1 MLDFVL
7 SQGKLSVDEQSDEAL
22 NRTSSLLKAL
32 VNVICYSPVCE
43 KKAVFTC
50 VQLIKEKNL
59 SVELVRKV
67 GRTKFYV
74 MVSIFSC
81 IIVNCEKRLKSL
93 ISSILENWCI
103 QQKYVH
109 FIIII
114 ILWGCHLLCLFFI
127 EHYDVYRKH
136 QIMRVEGCDSR
147 IASSREVVFEALS
160 PYRMHYMFYCS
171 RKRKEFTFLNCTLNC
186 SFSMLYNHW

>member
-1 MLDFVL
+1 M

-114 ILWGCHLLCLFFI
+114 IL
-127 EHYDVYRKH
+127 
-136 QIMRVEGCDSR
+136 
-147 IASSREVVFEALS
+147 
-160 PYRMHYMFYCS
+160 
-171 RKRKEFTFLNCTLNC
+171 
-186 SFSMLYNHW
+186 